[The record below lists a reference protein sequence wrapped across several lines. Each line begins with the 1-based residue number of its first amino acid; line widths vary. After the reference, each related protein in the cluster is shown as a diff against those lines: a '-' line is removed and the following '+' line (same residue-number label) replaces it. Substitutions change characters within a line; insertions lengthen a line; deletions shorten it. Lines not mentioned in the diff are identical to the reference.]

1 MEEEVKGRIIK
12 LSGGFYFVDT
22 PKEVLMCRARGKFRK
37 DNFSPMVGDIAT
49 VQRIKEKEGY
59 LLKVDE
65 RKNFLI
71 RPAVANIDLLFVII
85 SVKEPYPNLGVIDRL
100 LAVAAHK
107 GIECAVI
114 VTKADLDQKSAERIG
129 SIYKNAGY
137 KTFVT
142 GEGKREKE
150 ELSSL
155 INGRL
160 CVFAGNTG
168 AGKSTLLNFL
178 DENLGLATG
187 EISQKLGRGRHTTR
201 TVEIFPVAGGA
212 MADTPGFSSLETLKL
227 ERIKKDELED
237 CFIEFEPFL
246 GKCQFTGCAH
256 VKEKGC
262 AVLKAVEEGKISR
275 ERYDSY
281 CMMYEEAKEIK
292 DWE

>member
-1 MEEEVKGRIIK
+1 MEEEVKGRIVK
-12 LSGGFYFVDT
+12 LSGGFYFADT
-22 PKEVLMCRARGKFRK
+22 PDGVLMCRARGKFRK

-59 LLKVDE
+59 LLKVDD

-85 SVKEPYPNLGVIDRL
+85 SVKSPYPNLGVTDRL

-107 GIECAVI
+107 GIECAII
-114 VTKADLDQKSAERIG
+114 VTKSDLDSESAENIGRI
-129 SIYKNAGY
+129 YAQAGY

-150 ELSSL
+150 EISAL
-155 INGRL
+155 IKGKL

-178 DENLGLATG
+178 DENLELATG

-201 TVEIFPVAGGA
+201 TVEIFPVAGGF

-227 ERIKKDELED
+227 ERIKKEELQD

-246 GKCQFTGCAH
+246 GQCQFTGCAH

-262 AVLKAVEEGKISR
+262 AVLKAVEEGKISK
-275 ERYDSY
+275 ERHNSY